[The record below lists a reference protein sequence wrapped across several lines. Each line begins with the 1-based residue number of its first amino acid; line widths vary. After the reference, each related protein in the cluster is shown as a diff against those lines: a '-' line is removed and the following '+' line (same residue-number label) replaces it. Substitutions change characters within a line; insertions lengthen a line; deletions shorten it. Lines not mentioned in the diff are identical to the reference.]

1 MGFLFPMESSGQE
14 IEEDL
19 GWYCFRAWTRREHV
33 AAVSVEAR
41 HRLEVFAP
49 RLSIL
54 KKTRMGTKRFI
65 EPLFPGYL
73 FVRCRLAL
81 DLRRILATEGV
92 TGVVRYGDRVP
103 GVPPELVVSL
113 RESINPTGVCAIEP
127 PELRPGLQVRLTEGA
142 LHDFPAT
149 ILSLESGKDRV
160 VVLMEFLGRQQELRI
175 SRDRLWVEGDN
186 PRERVG
192 LGLRKH

>member
-1 MGFLFPMESSGQE
+1 MEPIGETADEHLS
-14 IEEDL
+14 
-19 GWYCFRAWTRREHV
+19 WYCFRARTRREHV
-33 AAVSVEAR
+33 AAASVEGR
-41 HRLEVFAP
+41 HGLEVFAP

-54 KKTRMGTKRFI
+54 KKTRTGKRRFI

-73 FVRCRLAL
+73 FVRCHLAR
-81 DLRRILATEGV
+81 DLRKIQATEGV

-103 GVPPELVVSL
+103 GVPPELVMSL
-113 RESINPTGVCAIEP
+113 REAIDPTGICVLGS

-160 VVLMEFLGRQQELRI
+160 VVLLEFLGRQQELRI

-186 PRERVG
+186 PRERLD